1 VEDLIDE
8 VEAAWPAPP
17 LTAEERTECQ
27 AVFEAMDEEQAHR
40 AVRRLIAQDR
50 AARPGP
56 SEFARA
62 GRLPAD
68 VARDWSSVLPQ
79 PGGAQTPTATDQ
91 NSSPEARGLVS
102 VSAIVESSP
111 HPIVK
116 LPHP

>member
-1 VEDLIDE
+1 M
-8 VEAAWPAPP
+8 ASTP

-62 GRLPAD
+62 ARLPAD

-91 NSSPEARGLVS
+91 NSSPEARGLVVPTHHIGDS
-102 VSAIVESSP
+102 LLIGARPPSAWWRRRV
-111 HPIVK
+111 
-116 LPHP
+116 L